1 MKKLTSYSKRV
12 KYTYVKTT
20 LATLFVSLFF
30 LKGYAAF
37 EKTGE
42 NYFHVFLNGNE
53 IGTVGEADR
62 AEQLLQE
69 ARRNIASQSDDMIF
83 MDADLKLVGEEVLWG
98 TLDNEDNLLAA
109 MERELES
116 SIRETSHRSYTMKVN
131 EYMVN
136 LSSVED
142 VESLLQ
148 AAVDKYDS
156 EDKFSVELTHD
167 AQKEFNVLTT
177 EVVNKQELTAQEE
190 QKEESI
196 YAGGVQSVLDQA
208 GSQADQQGE
217 KDFEDYD
224 LGLMTMDFAEKVEIV
239 ETYLP
244 ESMLTPLD
252 QAIEDVIKDQETPGE
267 YEVVS
272 GDTLSEISIKVN
284 IPMDQI
290 IAMNSETLTDENST
304 IRVGD
309 KLIITVPQ
317 PELSVER
324 MEQNYYEEIYDA
336 DVIYVDNDSWY
347 TTQTKILQQPS
358 AGFRRVVADVS
369 YLNDREVTRDILK
382 EEVVMEAVP
391 KIVERGTKIPP
402 TYIKPIS
409 GGRLSSNFGRR
420 KSPTKGASSYHKG
433 VDWSVPTGTAVF
445 ASCGG
450 TVARAGWGSGYGY
463 CVYINHEDG
472 RQTRYGHLS
481 KVLVKVGQTV
491 KQGERTALSGNT
503 GVSTGVPISDAESHL
518 PRVPAATIRV
528 WTGRFLPELRYLHPA
543 AVQWPEPDGEV
554 DTVIVSISTM
564 KTADRP
570 DTDI

>member
-83 MDADLKLVGEEVLWG
+83 VDADLKLVGEEVLWG

-491 KQGERTALSGNT
+491 KQGERIALSGNT
-503 GVSTGVPISDAESHL
+503 GVSTGPHLHFEILINGSQVNPLKYLNQGVVFTNVRKCGISA
-518 PRVPAATIRV
+518 
-528 WTGRFLPELRYLHPA
+528 
-543 AVQWPEPDGEV
+543 
-554 DTVIVSISTM
+554 
-564 KTADRP
+564 
-570 DTDI
+570 

>member
-20 LATLFVSLFF
+20 LVTIFVSLFF
-30 LKGYAAF
+30 LKGYTVF

-42 NYFHVFLNGNE
+42 NYFHVFLNGTE

-69 ARRNIASQSDDMIF
+69 ARRNIASQSEDMIF
-83 MDADLKLVGEEVLWG
+83 IDADLKLVGEEALWG
-98 TLDNEDNLLAA
+98 TLTGEDTMLAA

-136 LSSVED
+136 LSSVDE
-142 VESLLQ
+142 VKSLLQ

-156 EDKFSVELTHD
+156 EEKFSVELTHD

-177 EVVNKQELTAQEE
+177 EVVNRQELTAQEE
-190 QKEESI
+190 QKEEAI
-196 YAGGVQSVLDQA
+196 YAGGVQTALDQA
-208 GSQADQQGE
+208 GAQADQQEE
-217 KDFEDYD
+217 KDFEDYE

-244 ESMLTPLD
+244 ENMLTPLD

-284 IPMDQI
+284 IPIDQI

-309 KLIITVPQ
+309 KLIITVPE

-324 MEQNYYEEIYDA
+324 MEQNYYEEVYDA

-347 TTQTKILQQPS
+347 TTQTKTLQDPS
-358 AGFRRVVADVS
+358 AGHRKVVAVVS
-369 YLNDREVTRDILK
+369 FENDKKVNEEIIK
-382 EEVVMEAVP
+382 EEVTYEAVP

-402 TYIKPIS
+402 SYIKPIS
-409 GGRLSSNFGRR
+409 GGRLSSTFGRR
-420 KSPTKGASSYHKG
+420 SAPKKG
-433 VDWSVPTGTAVF
+433 VSPRKRSALRKSV
-445 ASCGG
+445 
-450 TVARAGWGSGYGY
+450 
-463 CVYINHEDG
+463 
-472 RQTRYGHLS
+472 
-481 KVLVKVGQTV
+481 
-491 KQGERTALSGNT
+491 
-503 GVSTGVPISDAESHL
+503 L
-518 PRVPAATIRV
+518 PRKRNAR
-528 WTGRFLPELRYLHPA
+528 
-543 AVQWPEPDGEV
+543 
-554 DTVIVSISTM
+554 
-564 KTADRP
+564 RP
-570 DTDI
+570 

>member
-1 MKKLTSYSKRV
+1 MPEGGILFSDTIDREGIHEETDILLEKSKI
-12 KYTYVKTT
+12 YICENN
-20 LATLFVSLFF
+20 AGHSFVSLFF

-53 IGTVGEADR
+53 IGTVSEADR

-491 KQGERTALSGNT
+491 KQGERIALSGNT
-503 GVSTGVPISDAESHL
+503 GVSTGPHL
-518 PRVPAATIRV
+518 HFEILINGSQVNP
-528 WTGRFLPELRYLHPA
+528 LKYLN
-543 AVQWPEPDGEV
+543 
-554 DTVIVSISTM
+554 
-564 KTADRP
+564 
-570 DTDI
+570 

>member
-1 MKKLTSYSKRV
+1 MLIESICYKVITVRQVYRMPEGGILFSDTIDREGIHEETDILLEKSKI
-12 KYTYVKTT
+12 YICENN
-20 LATLFVSLFF
+20 AGHSFVSLFF

-142 VESLLQ
+142 VKSLLQ

-239 ETYLP
+239 EAYLP

-491 KQGERTALSGNT
+491 KQGERIALSGNT
-503 GVSTGVPISDAESHL
+503 GVSTGPHL
-518 PRVPAATIRV
+518 HFEILINGSQVNP
-528 WTGRFLPELRYLHPA
+528 LKYLN
-543 AVQWPEPDGEV
+543 
-554 DTVIVSISTM
+554 
-564 KTADRP
+564 
-570 DTDI
+570 

>member
-1 MKKLTSYSKRV
+1 M
-12 KYTYVKTT
+12 
-20 LATLFVSLFF
+20 
-30 LKGYAAF
+30 
-37 EKTGE
+37 
-42 NYFHVFLNGNE
+42 
-53 IGTVGEADR
+53 
-62 AEQLLQE
+62 
-69 ARRNIASQSDDMIF
+69 
-83 MDADLKLVGEEVLWG
+83 
-98 TLDNEDNLLAA
+98 
-109 MERELES
+109 
-116 SIRETSHRSYTMKVN
+116 
-131 EYMVN
+131 
-136 LSSVED
+136 
-142 VESLLQ
+142 
-148 AAVDKYDS
+148 
-156 EDKFSVELTHD
+156 ELTHD

-177 EVVNKQELTAQEE
+177 EVVNRQELTAQEE
-190 QKEESI
+190 QKEEAI
-196 YAGGVQSVLDQA
+196 YAGGVQTALDQA
-208 GSQADQQGE
+208 GTQADQQEE
-217 KDFEDYD
+217 KDFEDYE
-224 LGLMTMDFAEKVEIV
+224 LGLMTMDFEEKVEIV

-284 IPMDQI
+284 IPIDQI

-309 KLIITVPQ
+309 KLIITVPE

-409 GGRLSSNFGRR
+409 GGRQSSGFGRR

-450 TVARAGWGSGYGY
+450 TVAKAGWGSGYGY

-481 KVLVKVGQTV
+481 KVLVKAGQTV
-491 KQGERTALSGNT
+491 KQGERIALSGNT
-503 GVSTGVPISDAESHL
+503 GISTGPHL
-518 PRVPAATIRV
+518 HFEILINGSQVNP
-528 WTGRFLPELRYLHPA
+528 LKYLN
-543 AVQWPEPDGEV
+543 
-554 DTVIVSISTM
+554 
-564 KTADRP
+564 
-570 DTDI
+570 